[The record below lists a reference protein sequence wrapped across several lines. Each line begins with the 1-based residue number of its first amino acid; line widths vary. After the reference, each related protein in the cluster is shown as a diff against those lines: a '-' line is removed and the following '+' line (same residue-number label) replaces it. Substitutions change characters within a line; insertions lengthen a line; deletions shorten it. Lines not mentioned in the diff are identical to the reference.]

1 MNRRKRKRPLAP
13 PIILAVFVLVLAAIL
28 GFRVAGAEAAQ
39 PEATPAQQMTGKLE
53 NPDAATVFIPAPTAT
68 PAVEQTT
75 GEDEDAEAVE
85 ILAKL
90 VYGEAGI
97 CSTTEQAAVVWCVL
111 NRVDAGGGDIIA
123 VATAPNQFY
132 GYRPGNPVSADIE
145 ALVRD
150 VLARWRA
157 EDTCIGS
164 VGRVLPEGYLW
175 FTGDGK
181 HNWFRNAYQGGDVWD
196 WSLPSPYEE
205 GWIWTD

>member
-1 MNRRKRKRPLAP
+1 MRRKRTRRPLAP
-13 PIILAVFVLVLAAIL
+13 LIALVALVAALSVLI
-28 GFRVAGAEAAQ
+28 GFRCRDDTPAPA
-39 PEATPAQQMTGKLE
+39 PEATQTGNLE
-53 NPDAATVFIPAPTAT
+53 IADAVTPLLPETTAPVVSSQVTSQEAD
-68 PAVEQTT
+68 A
-75 GEDEDAEAVE
+75 DAEAVE
-85 ILAKL
+85 ILTKL

-132 GYRPGNPVSADIE
+132 GYRPSNPVPPDIE

-157 EDTCIGS
+157 EDSCIGS
-164 VGRVLPEGYLW
+164 VGRVLPPEYMW
-175 FTGDGK
+175 FSGDGT
-181 HNWFRNAYQGGDVWD
+181 HNYFRSAYRGGTQWD

-205 GWIWTD
+205 G